1 MNFRENLRFLMESRG
16 IQTKEL
22 SSMTGIS
29 ENTIK
34 SYIKEDAAEPKIS
47 KALII
52 AKSLNVPI
60 EYLVTGIVQ
69 SETSSK
75 NMKEINHLFQKIL
88 GLSKKEQKV
97 VLALVNELIQQF
109 H

>member
-1 MNFRENLRFLMESRG
+1 MDSRG

-22 SSMTGIS
+22 SFMTGIS

-52 AKSLNVPI
+52 AKSLNVSI
-60 EYLVTGIVQ
+60 EYLVTGTVQ

-75 NMKEINHLFQKIL
+75 NMKEINLLFQKIL

-97 VLALVNELIQQF
+97 VLAMVNELIQQF

>member
-34 SYIKEDAAEPKIS
+34 SVDIYLGDYVYEADGAIQVGDP
-47 KALII
+47 
-52 AKSLNVPI
+52 LN
-60 EYLVTGIVQ
+60 
-69 SETSSK
+69 
-75 NMKEINHLFQKIL
+75 IN
-88 GLSKKEQKV
+88 
-97 VLALVNELIQQF
+97 
-109 H
+109 

>member
-1 MNFRENLRFLMESRG
+1 MNFRENLRFLMDSRG

-52 AKSLNVPI
+52 AKSLNVSI
-60 EYLVTGIVQ
+60 EYLVTGTVQ
-69 SETSSK
+69 SDSSSK
-75 NMKEINHLFQKIL
+75 NMKEINLLFQKIL

-97 VLALVNELIQQF
+97 VLAMVNELIQQF

>member
-1 MNFRENLRFLMESRG
+1 M
-16 IQTKEL
+16 IC
-22 SSMTGIS
+22 
-29 ENTIK
+29 
-34 SYIKEDAAEPKIS
+34 SYS

-52 AKSLNVPI
+52 AKSLNVSI
-60 EYLVTGIVQ
+60 EYLVTGTAQ
-69 SETSSK
+69 SDSSSK